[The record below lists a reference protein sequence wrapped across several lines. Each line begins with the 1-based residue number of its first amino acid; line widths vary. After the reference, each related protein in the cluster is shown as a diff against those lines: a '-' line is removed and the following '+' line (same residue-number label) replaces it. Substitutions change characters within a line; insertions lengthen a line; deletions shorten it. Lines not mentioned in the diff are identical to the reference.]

1 MAGQKSLKSQN
12 AWLIRSA
19 LVLHALAFAFVAFE
33 PFVLIQLDRADVLE
47 KLKEVLA
54 PGSLSLA
61 IIAITKL
68 ILLGLIP
75 ANVRD
80 RLVHWRW
87 RNPLPGTRAF
97 SKIGPA
103 DTRVNMTA
111 IEQEYGASPV
121 EPKVQNTH
129 FYRIYMKHSDSIPV
143 LDAHKSYLAARDI
156 CVISFLMFLLLPWF
170 AYWITSD
177 LFRTGVYAS
186 TLIAAYCLT
195 ARSAQVYSQRL
206 VENSLAAESVVLS
219 DQ

>member
-1 MAGQKSLKSQN
+1 MADQKSLKSQN

-19 LVLHALAFAFVAFE
+19 LLLHALVFALVTFE
-33 PFVLIQLDRADVLE
+33 PFVLIYLERADLLE

-68 ILLGLIP
+68 ILLGLVP
-75 ANVRD
+75 ASVRD
-80 RLVHWRW
+80 CLVHWRW
-87 RNPLPGTRAF
+87 TNPLPGTRAF

-103 DTRVNMTA
+103 DARVNMTA
-111 IEQEYGASPV
+111 IEQKYGTSPI
-121 EPKVQNTH
+121 EPRAQNTL
-129 FYRIYMKHSDSIPV
+129 FYQIYTKHSDSIPV

-156 CVISFLMFLLLPWF
+156 CVINFLMFLLLPWF
-170 AYWITSD
+170 AYWIASD
-177 LFRTGVYAS
+177 LTRAGVYAAA
-186 TLIAAYCLT
+186 LIAAYCVT

-206 VENSLAAESVVLS
+206 VENSLAAESVALS